1 MNEIIRKRL
10 ADGSE
15 WLTSRQQHWGL
26 DMAGNPINQT
36 FNDKEF
42 FDDILPIY
50 TVKPKT
56 KERDS
61 EMIREIKNIEHRK
74 KYTLP
79 FTAENVQKLYD
90 MRNGR
95 CNLVIIDESRGD
107 KPPVSVESLEHFK
120 TRQFDEL
127 WDMVAIPRYKMD
139 RSYGD
144 HLDDTQYG

>member
-15 WLTSRQQHWGL
+15 WLISRQQHWGL
-26 DMAGNPINQT
+26 DMTGNPINQT

-61 EMIREIKNIEHRK
+61 EMI
-74 KYTLP
+74 
-79 FTAENVQKLYD
+79 
-90 MRNGR
+90 
-95 CNLVIIDESRGD
+95 
-107 KPPVSVESLEHFK
+107 
-120 TRQFDEL
+120 
-127 WDMVAIPRYKMD
+127 
-139 RSYGD
+139 
-144 HLDDTQYG
+144 